1 MRGGGTAG
9 PARFRRA
16 RPDRTCRHTIGARSR
31 RRRPIPRRYLLALL
45 ALLLAVVVA
54 APANAATIPRLTD
67 PVTDQAGVLG
77 SIDEIEAALVD
88 LREDHGVQLFVLFLD
103 TTDELTATEFV
114 DETAR
119 VNSLGGDDALLLV
132 AVEDQSYAIWVSDA
146 LTITDAEIDDILTG
160 TLEPGLR
167 GGDFDQAVIDTT
179 GALGLAAEDD
189 PILPGPVVTPRATAP
204 TNGPNGAAGDSGI
217 GIGQFL
223 GLVFLGIGIVV
234 LATWAVTRLV
244 ARREAEERDRQTG
257 QLARDA
263 NAQLIATDERIRSA
277 DQEAGFVEAEFGA
290 DEAAPFRQAVA
301 EARAELKAAFEIRQ
315 RLDDSMPEDRPT
327 RERMLREIVEHSGR
341 AEEVLD
347 RQAARID
354 ELRNLERQAPEI
366 LAALPA
372 QLDRQS
378 ARLPAAESS
387 LAALSE
393 GYAESA
399 WAAVRG
405 NVVEARKGLDGAR
418 AAIERG
424 TAAAAGSG
432 GGRAAREIVTAQRGI
447 AGATA
452 LLDAIDTAA
461 IALHQ
466 AEVSVPAEL
475 EAAEMDLASA
485 REALP
490 IDPQPDAP
498 DRAPAFADAER
509 ALRAARITAATRPP
523 DPLAAARDAAEAQR
537 LSTELL
543 ATVRT
548 DVAQLARF
556 IAAVDA
562 SIVAAHAEVDRAADF
577 IGTRRGGVR
586 RTARTRLAE
595 AERLLEQAE
604 ALRDSEPKRALEAAR
619 RADKLAGEA
628 YTSASMDFA
637 RWDRTGRGAT
647 PTGGDVAGAI
657 LGGII
662 GGILSGGGRGAGWG
676 GSPWG
681 SSGSGPSGGGFGGG
695 GGWGGGRSS
704 GGNFGGFGGGGGGG
718 HSRGGRW

>member
-1 MRGGGTAG
+1 M
-9 PARFRRA
+9 
-16 RPDRTCRHTIGARSR
+16 
-31 RRRPIPRRYLLALL
+31 
-45 ALLLAVVVA
+45 
-54 APANAATIPRLTD
+54 
-67 PVTDQAGVLG
+67 LG
-77 SIDEIEAALVD
+77 SIDDIEAALGD
-88 LREDHGVQLFVLFLD
+88 LREDHGVQLFVLFVD

-132 AVEDQSYAIWVSDA
+132 AVEDQSYAMWVSDA
-146 LTITDAEIDDILTG
+146 LTVTDEEIDDILSG

-167 GGDFDQAVIDTT
+167 DGDFDRAVIDTI
-179 GALGLAAEDD
+179 GALGLAADDD
-189 PILPGPVVTPRATAP
+189 PILPGPVVTPGATAP
-204 TNGPNGAAGDSGI
+204 TGGPNGGDSGDRGI

-234 LATWAVTRLV
+234 LATWAVTRVV
-244 ARREAEERDRQTG
+244 ARREIEERDRQTG
-257 QLARDA
+257 KLARDA
-263 NAQLIATDERIRSA
+263 NAQLIATDDRIRTA
-277 DQEAGFVEAEFGA
+277 AQEAGFVEAEFGA

-301 EARAELKAAFEIRQ
+301 EAGAELKAAFEIRQ

-327 RERMLREIVEHSGR
+327 RERMLREIVGHLGR
-341 AEEVLD
+341 AGEFLD

-354 ELRNLERQAPEI
+354 ELRNLERQAPAI

-372 QLDRQS
+372 QLETQA
-378 ARLPAAESS
+378 ARLPAAEST
-387 LAALSE
+387 LADLIAT
-393 GYAESA
+393 YAEPA

-405 NVVEARKGLDGAR
+405 HVAEARKGLDGAR
-418 AAIERG
+418 TAIERG
-424 TAAAAGSG
+424 TAAASGSG

-452 LLDAIDTAA
+452 LLDAIDTAV

-475 EAAEMDLASA
+475 QAAEMDLASA
-485 REALP
+485 RDALP
-490 IDPQPDAP
+490 INPQPDAP

-509 ALRAARITAATRPP
+509 ALRAAHITAATRPP

-537 LSTELL
+537 VATELL
-543 ATVRT
+543 ATVRS
-548 DVAQLARF
+548 DVAQQARF

-577 IGTRRGGVR
+577 IGTRRGGVK

-681 SSGSGPSGGGFGGG
+681 SSGSGRSGGGFGGG
-695 GGWGGGRSS
+695 GGGGGGRSS